1 MKDKELILITTY
13 CPTTEKK
20 EILIDLL
27 KSIQKFR
34 NDYDILVASHTPLDE
49 FIFEYF
55 DYFYYDKNNHLLSD
69 IEYLQNGWFSPK
81 DNYVIWSSYITKGN
95 TMKAIWDMLIPS
107 IEIAKNLNYVK
118 VHQIEYDSII
128 TDDKE
133 LKNNSKL
140 LEEYDYIIY
149 SSENTHKLVGAFQSF
164 NLNAIIDEWKNI
176 NVQYDKF
183 FVGKYPKVPENILFK
198 LISEQRKFL
207 CKNIELLKNN
217 GIIIN
222 KISGNV
228 EDWNVPY
235 YEKNENSLKFLS
247 RNVTKKD
254 YHIKLIINDNFMDLG
269 IIKPNHWKIV
279 DLLYDFDKAEVLTV
293 FKDDVKILKI
303 DFRDSVF
310 RSQFKHYNSVLDNT
324 SLLKK

>member
-1 MKDKELILITTY
+1 MKKELILITTY

-20 EILIDLL
+20 ETLINLL

-34 NDYDILVASHTPLDE
+34 DEYDILVASHTPLDK

-55 DYFYYDKNNHLLSD
+55 DYYYYDKNNELLSD

-107 IEIAKNLNYVK
+107 LSIAKNLNYVK
-118 VHQIEYDSII
+118 VHLIEYDSIVM
-128 TDDKE
+128 DDKE
-133 LKNNSKL
+133 FKDNSKL
-140 LEEYDYIIY
+140 LNEYDYIIY
-149 SSENTHKLVGAFQSF
+149 SGQTTHKLIGAFQSF
-164 NLNAIIDEWKNI
+164 NLDGIIDEWKSSNI
-176 NVQYDKF
+176 NYYDF
-183 FVGKYPKVPENILFK
+183 FVEKYPKVPENILFN

-207 CKNIELLKNN
+207 CKNKEILKEN
-217 GIIIN
+217 GVFIN

-235 YEKNENSLKFLS
+235 YEKSENSLKFLS
-247 RNVTKKD
+247 RNVTSSD
-254 YHIKLIINDNFMDLG
+254 YHIKLIINDRFIDVG
-269 IIKPNHWKIV
+269 VIKPKHWKII
-279 DLLYDFDKAEVLTV
+279 DLVYDFDNAELLTV

-303 DFRDSVF
+303 DFRDSRF